1 MERLAMCYR
10 AKPDK
15 LAEYRK
21 AHDEI
26 WPEILQGLKDAGCKE
41 MTIYLRGNLMFLF
54 ALIENIEEFGRIRG
68 KDPFYHKWAAYMD
81 ELLEAP
87 YDDSEEGA
95 FAGMEEIWR
104 FEA

>member
-1 MERLAMCYR
+1 MERLALCFR
-10 AKPDK
+10 AKPEK

-26 WPEILQGLKDAGCKE
+26 WPEITQNLKEAGCRE
-41 MTIYLRGNLMFLF
+41 MTIFLRGNHMFLF
-54 ALIENIEEFGRIRG
+54 ALIENMEEFNRIRSEE
-68 KDPFYHKWAAYMD
+68 PAVAKWNAYMD

-87 YDDSEEGA
+87 YDDDESGA

-104 FEA
+104 FES